1 MNTPHAPLT
10 IIGDLGVDIVMGSID
25 AWPQIGT
32 EVLLPRS
39 ELRAGGSAAN
49 TALALRHLGL
59 PAHLISAVGNDE
71 LGRLL
76 QAQLHGV
83 RIDLQACDRPTTV
96 SVGLM
101 HVCGE
106 RNFFTTHGHLE
117 QLSYEYVLAHLPPA
131 SSPGAIVLLTGVFL
145 LPQLRAAYVSLMQ
158 AISARGYQVALDT
171 GWPSDHWNKANL
183 ALVASWLPLCDHLL
197 INELEALSI
206 TGAADLDTALA
217 RLAQASKPDASVI
230 VKTGAQGV
238 TGVQGAQRID
248 HRSARAEIFD
258 TIGAGDSFNAGYLAM
273 RLRGAGL
280 AQALEAGCQA
290 AVAIL
295 QRFPRSA
302 IAPGE
307 LADCLASDV
316 VAAEV
321 AP

>member
-1 MNTPHAPLT
+1 
-10 IIGDLGVDIVMGSID
+10 MGSID

-59 PAHLISAVGNDE
+59 PSHLISAVGNDE

-83 RIDLQACDRPTTV
+83 RTDLQCCDRPTTV

-101 HVCGE
+101 HACGE

-117 QLSYEYVLAHLPPA
+117 QLSCEYVLAHLPPA
-131 SSPGAIVLLTGVFL
+131 ASRGDIVLLTGVFL
-145 LPQLRAAYVSLMQ
+145 LPKLRAAYPRLMQ
-158 AISARGYQVALDT
+158 TISGLGYQVALDT
-171 GWPSDHWNKANL
+171 GWPSDHWNESNL
-183 ALVASWLPLCDHLL
+183 ALVESCLPLCDHLL

-206 TGAADLDTALA
+206 TGAADLDAALA
-217 RLAQASKPDASVI
+217 QLAQAAKPDSSII

-238 TGVQGAQRID
+238 TGVQSGQRID

-273 RLRGAGL
+273 RSRGGGL
-280 AQALEAGCQA
+280 GPALEAGCQA

-307 LADCLASDV
+307 LAGCLMPGG

-321 AP
+321 AA

>member
-1 MNTPHAPLT
+1 
-10 IIGDLGVDIVMGSID
+10 MGSID
-25 AWPQIGT
+25 GWPQIGT

-59 PAHLISAVGNDE
+59 PAHLISAIGNDE

-76 QAQLHGV
+76 QAQFHGV
-83 RIDLQACDRPTTV
+83 RTDLQICDRPSTV

-101 HVCGE
+101 HACGE

-117 QLSYEYVLAHLPPA
+117 ELSCEYVLAHLPPA
-131 SSPGAIVLLTGVFL
+131 SSQGAIVLLTGVFL
-145 LPQLRAAYVSLMQ
+145 LPRLRAAYLRLLQ
-158 AISARGYQVALDT
+158 AIRGLGYQVALDT
-171 GWPSDHWNKANL
+171 GWPSDQWNDTNL

-217 RLAQASKPDASVI
+217 RLALASQPEASII

-238 TGVQGAQRID
+238 TGLQAGQRID

-273 RLRGAGL
+273 RLRGGSL
-280 AQALEAGCQA
+280 AQALAAGCQA

-302 IAPGE
+302 IVPGE
-307 LADCLASDV
+307 LAGCLQQDGWTAE
-316 VAAEV
+316 AA
-321 AP
+321 

>member
-1 MNTPHAPLT
+1 MNTPHSPVT
-10 IIGDLGVDIVMGSID
+10 IIGDLGVDLVMGSLD
-25 AWPQIGT
+25 GWPQIGT

-71 LGRLL
+71 FGQFL
-76 QAQLHGV
+76 QAQFHGL
-83 RIDLQACDRPTTV
+83 RTDLQRCEQATTV

-101 HVCGE
+101 HACGE

-117 QLSYEYVLAHLPPA
+117 QLSPEHVLAHLPPA
-131 SSPGAIVLLTGVFL
+131 STAGAIVLLTGVFL
-145 LPQLRAAYVSLMQ
+145 LPQLRAAYVPLMQ
-158 AISARGYQVALDT
+158 TISARGYQVALDT
-171 GWPSDHWNKANL
+171 GWPSDHWTAANL

-217 RLAQASKPDASVI
+217 ALAQAAKPGASLI

-238 TGVQGAQRID
+238 TGVQAGQRID

-258 TIGAGDSFNAGYLAM
+258 TIGAGDSFNAGYLAV
-273 RLRGAGL
+273 RQRGGTL

-307 LADCLASDV
+307 LADCLAPGC
-316 VAAEV
+316 AAEV
-321 AP
+321 AA